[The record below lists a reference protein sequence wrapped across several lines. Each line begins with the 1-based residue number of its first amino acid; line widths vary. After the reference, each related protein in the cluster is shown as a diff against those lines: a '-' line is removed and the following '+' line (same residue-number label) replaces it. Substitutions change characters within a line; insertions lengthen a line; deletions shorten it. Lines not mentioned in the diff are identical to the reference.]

1 MRDYSIKTLAG
12 ALLASSALG
21 FAISPAAAQE
31 TTASDSAAAQ
41 SSSGV
46 ALDEIIVTAQKRS
59 ERLLDV
65 PLAITAAS
73 GEQLVK
79 QGITQTSQLT
89 KLVPGFTYQESQYG
103 TPIFTIRGVGF
114 QDGSFGAGPT
124 VTTYVDQVPLPYPL
138 LTRGAALDLERVE
151 VLKGPQGTL
160 FGQNSTGGAI
170 NYIAAKPT
178 SDLSAGATLGYG
190 RFNDTSIEG
199 FVSGPLSST
208 LRARVAA
215 RGEFADG
222 WQRSQTRPGDRFGKK
237 EFYNSRLLLDWT
249 PSDRLSFVLNVSGWQ
264 DNSEVVAGQFQ
275 QFAPQVSP
283 ANPFTQFIFDNLAVA
298 PVANR
303 NARQADWTPGTGHQN
318 NTFYLVSLRGDW
330 KLADDITLTS
340 VTAYSKLVAHSP
352 FDPDGVALDNFR
364 NEVRDGLLTSLSQE
378 MRVAGTSGPVK
389 WMLGGNYQRDIAN
402 QYTLLLDEATNG
414 VLPVYAGPGAPPNIV
429 YQDRSA
435 YIFNQQPTF
444 KSVFG
449 SLDYALTDQLT
460 VQGSIRYTD
469 HDRRFVGCIMD
480 APVGPRGTATL
491 GQAFLG
497 LSQFLRGG
505 VPSTLGPDG
514 CATLNDAT
522 FAPEKTFKRLKEDNV
537 AWRASVNFK
546 PDNDSLLYASVTKG
560 YKAGNFATAPGVLAS
575 EFDPIP
581 QESILSY
588 EIGAKRSFDRRV
600 EVSAAAYYYD
610 YRDKQLLGVAGY
622 PFFGF
627 LPKLVNIPKS
637 RVWGAELEVTARPIE
652 RLRIQAGVSYVNS
665 RVQQDPANPFDP
677 LGNSVSFV
685 GNAFPNTPKWQLTGD
700 AEYGIPLSAT
710 ANAFVGGSVSY
721 RSKSN
726 SAFGNRPE
734 FVLPGYALV
743 DLRAGVEWDKWRLQV
758 WGRNVTNKYY
768 WTTVSRIL
776 DTITRTPGMPVTY
789 GATLGYRF

>member
-1 MRDYSIKTLAG
+1 MMLARRKMGRLLLAG
-12 ALLASSALG
+12 SALG
-21 FAISPAAAQE
+21 FFSSQAVAQGQ
-31 TTASDSAAAQ
+31 TVADPTNKTA
-41 SSSGV
+41 
-46 ALDEIIVTAQKRS
+46 ALDEIVVTAQKRS

-65 PLAITAAS
+65 PLSVTAAS
-73 GEQLVK
+73 GEQLAK
-79 QGITQTSQLT
+79 QGVTQTAQLA
-89 KLVPGFTYQESQYG
+89 KLVPGFTYQESNYG

-124 VTTYVDQVPLPYPL
+124 VTTYIDQVPLPYPL

-178 SDLSAGATLGYG
+178 SDLSAGMTVGYG
-190 RFNDTSIEG
+190 RFNDVSAEA
-199 FVSGPLSST
+199 FVSGPLTST
-208 LRARVAA
+208 LRARVAL
-215 RGEFADG
+215 RSEFADG
-222 WQRSQTRPGDRFGKK
+222 WQRSLTRPGDRFGKK
-237 EFYNSRLLLDWT
+237 EFYNGRLLLDWT
-249 PSDRLSFVLNVSGWQ
+249 PNDRLSFVLNVSGWQ
-264 DNSEVVAGQFQ
+264 DNSEVAAGQFQ
-275 QFAPQVSP
+275 QFAPLVP
-283 ANPFTQFIFDNLAVA
+283 ANPFTQFIYDDLSTA

-303 NARQADWTPGTGHQN
+303 NARDADWTPGTGHQD

-330 KLADDITLTS
+330 SISDQITLTS

-364 NEVRDGLLTSLSQE
+364 NVVRDGLLTSFSQE
-378 MRVAGTSGPVK
+378 LRLAGTMGPLK

-402 QYTLLLDEATNG
+402 QYTLLIDDATNG
-414 VLPVYAGPGAPPNIV
+414 VLPTPTGPV
-429 YQDRSA
+429 YQDESA

-469 HDRRFVGCIMD
+469 HDRHFVGCIMD
-480 APVGPRGTATL
+480 APVGPRGTATV
-491 GQAFLG
+491 GQGFLG
-497 LSQFLRGG
+497 LSQILSGS
-505 VPSTLGPDG
+505 PSTIGPDG
-514 CATLNDAT
+514 CLTMNDTT
-522 FAPEKTFKRLKEDNV
+522 FKPEKTLRRLKEDNV
-537 AWRASVNFK
+537 AWRGSINWK
-546 PDNDSLLYASVTKG
+546 PDSDSLLYASVTKG

-575 EFDPIP
+575 EFDPIQ

-588 EIGAKRSFDRRV
+588 EVGAKHSFNRRID
-600 EVSAAAYYYD
+600 VSGAVYYYD
-610 YRDKQLLGVAGY
+610 YKDKQLLGVATY
-622 PFFGF
+622 PVFGN

-652 RLRIQAGVSYVNS
+652 RLRLQGGVSYVNS
-665 RVQQDPANPFDP
+665 RVKQDPAIPLDP
-677 LGNSVSFV
+677 YGTPTSFV
-685 GNAFPNTPKWQLTGD
+685 GEPFPNTPKWQIVGD

-710 ANAFVGGSVSY
+710 AQAFVGGSASY

-726 SAFGNRPE
+726 AAFGERSE
-734 FVLPGYALV
+734 FALPSYTLI

-758 WGRNVTNKYY
+758 WGRNITNKYY
-768 WTTVSRIL
+768 WVNVSHIL
-776 DTITRTPGMPVTY
+776 DTVARTAGMPVTY